1 MEQKSKHEQVLEI
14 VNEVATLAAK
24 LGIVHNGAEDV
35 ALDGRHITIR
45 GQKLLYFGSCSYLGL
60 EHDARLKAAA
70 MEAADKYGTQFSSS
84 RAYVSSR
91 YYQEAEQ
98 LMTQMFNRPSVIVQS
113 LTLGHMSNIP
123 VIVGD
128 SDAVIMDSQV
138 HDSVQTAVQLL
149 KARNIRIEL
158 VRHNRIDMLEQRI
171 KALKDSYRKIWFMA
185 DGVYSMQGDYA
196 PMNDLYRLLDR
207 YEQLNL
213 YIDDIHGMSWAGRNG
228 TGYVMSQVEYHDRLY
243 LTTGLTKAFGV
254 AGGLLVYPDEAHLQL
269 VRNTSKAFIFS
280 IQMPP
285 MVLGA
290 VIASAKIHLTDEIYT
305 IQAELRSKILYF
317 NAKAKELQLP
327 LISETDSPIMFI
339 GVGKPETGYNMVR
352 RLMNAGFYTNISV
365 FPSVSYNNT
374 GLRIPVNNKLTTS
387 DIDVILQT
395 IAEQLPLALA
405 DSNASMNDIY
415 KSFRLVA

>member
-24 LGIVHNGAEDV
+24 LGIVHNGTEDV
-35 ALDGRHITIR
+35 SLDGRHITIR
-45 GQKLLYFGSCSYLGL
+45 GQKLLNFGSCSYLGL

-70 MEAADKYGTQFSSS
+70 MEATDKYGTQFSSS

-91 YYQEAEQ
+91 YYQEAED
-98 LMTQMFNRPSVIVQS
+98 LMKQMFNRPAVILQS
-113 LTLGHMSNIP
+113 LTIGHLSNIP
-123 VIVGD
+123 VLVGD
-128 SDAVIMDSQV
+128 SDAVIMDAQV

-149 KARNIRIEL
+149 KSRNIRVEL

-171 KALKDSYRKIWFMA
+171 KSLKDSYRKIWYMA
-185 DGVYSMQGDYA
+185 DGVYSMQGDYT
-196 PMNDLYRLLDR
+196 PLHDLYKLLDR

-213 YIDDIHGMSWAGRNG
+213 YIDDIHGMSWAGPNG
-228 TGYVMSQVEYHDRLY
+228 TGYVMSQVHYHDRLF

-269 VRNTSKAFIFS
+269 IRNTSKAFIFS

-290 VIASAKIHLTDEIYT
+290 VVASARIHLTNEIYSLQT
-305 IQAELRSKILYF
+305 ELKQKIDYF
-317 NAKAKELQLP
+317 NAKAKALQLP
-327 LISETDSPIMFI
+327 LINETDSPIMFI

-352 RLMNAGFYTNISV
+352 RLMNAGYFINISV
-365 FPSVSYNNT
+365 FPSVSFNNT
-374 GLRIPVNNKLTTS
+374 GLRIPVNNKLTFE
-387 DIDVILQT
+387 DIDGILNT
-395 IAEQLPLALA
+395 IAEELPLALA
-405 DSNASMNDIY
+405 DSHASMNDIY